1 MKSLSLIRS
10 MLFVAL
16 MSFGALAHAQQWYH
30 VELIVFEVLNPS
42 DNEQSPVFTL
52 QDPAPLKVGMAN
64 KVIQPAGNKNLT
76 DISQRLRNSAGY
88 RVISHQTWQQA
99 VGSRS
104 RAQAVAIDS
113 DRVQGQVRFH
123 IATYLHASLDLWL
136 QDGVRSV
143 ESDSYHTLHQPRL
156 VELRRIRSKQV
167 HYFDHP
173 RFGAILQLIPVA
185 TPDQVLSN
193 MTESETY
200 SLPSEGEATT
210 AE

>member
-136 QDGVRSV
+136 QDVVRSV

-193 MTESETY
+193 MTEPETY

>member
-10 MLFVAL
+10 LFFVAL
-16 MSFGALAHAQQWYH
+16 VSFGTAAQAQQWYH
-30 VELIVFEVLNPS
+30 VELIVFENLNPS

-52 QDPAPLKVGMAN
+52 QDTAPLKVGMAN
-64 KVIQPAGNKNLT
+64 KVMQPAANKNLT
-76 DISQRLRNSAGY
+76 GIVQRLRNSAGY

-99 VGSRS
+99 VASRS

-143 ESDSYHTLHQPRL
+143 ESNSYHTLHQPRL

-173 RFGAILQLIPVA
+173 RFGAILQLIPVS

-193 MTESETY
+193 MTEPETY

>member
-10 MLFVAL
+10 LLFVAL

-185 TPDQVLSN
+185 TPDQVLDSS
-193 MTESETY
+193 MVSSMASIVSGCE
-200 SLPSEGEATT
+200 LKPA
-210 AE
+210 A

>member
-10 MLFVAL
+10 LFFVAL
-16 MSFGALAHAQQWYH
+16 MSFGVAAQAQQWYH

-64 KVIQPAGNKNLT
+64 KIIQPAGNKNLT

-143 ESDSYHTLHQPRL
+143 ESNSYHTLHQPRL

-173 RFGAILQLIPVA
+173 RFGAILQLIPVS
-185 TPDQVLSN
+185 TPDHVLSN
-193 MTESETY
+193 MTEPETY

>member
-10 MLFVAL
+10 LFFVAL
-16 MSFGALAHAQQWYH
+16 MSFGAAAQAQQWYH

-52 QDPAPLKVGMAN
+52 QDPAPLKVGMSN
-64 KVIQPAGNKNLT
+64 KVIQPAGDKNLT

-173 RFGAILQLIPVA
+173 RFGAILQLIPVS

-193 MTESETY
+193 MTGPETY

>member
-10 MLFVAL
+10 LFFVAF
-16 MSFGALAHAQQWYH
+16 MSFGAAAQAQQWYH

-64 KVIQPAGNKNLT
+64 KVIQPDGNKNLT

-173 RFGAILQLIPVA
+173 RFGAILQLIPVS

-193 MTESETY
+193 MTEPETY

>member
-16 MSFGALAHAQQWYH
+16 MRFGALAHAQQWYH

-88 RVISHQTWQQA
+88 RDISHQTCQQ
-99 VGSRS
+99 
-104 RAQAVAIDS
+104 
-113 DRVQGQVRFH
+113 
-123 IATYLHASLDLWL
+123 
-136 QDGVRSV
+136 
-143 ESDSYHTLHQPRL
+143 
-156 VELRRIRSKQV
+156 
-167 HYFDHP
+167 
-173 RFGAILQLIPVA
+173 PVA
-185 TPDQVLSN
+185 RFD
-193 MTESETY
+193 
-200 SLPSEGEATT
+200 G
-210 AE
+210 